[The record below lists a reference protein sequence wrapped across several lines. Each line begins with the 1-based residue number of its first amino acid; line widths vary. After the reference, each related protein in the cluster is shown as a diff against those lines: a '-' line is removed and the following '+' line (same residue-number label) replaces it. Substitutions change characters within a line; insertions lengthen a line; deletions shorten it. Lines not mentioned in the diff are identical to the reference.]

1 MKSSDTIFRKLN
13 LMKKYVAYLKSLD
26 PENLDLEYNYEKRS
40 AVERN
45 FQLAIESAIDI
56 GEIII
61 SEEGFERP
69 ADYKSVFLVLGKNS
83 ILPKGFAEKFAPA
96 AGFRNVLVHMYDEV
110 DLEVLKEYLTEK
122 LGDFE
127 EFAGYVLEYTEKKE
141 AEIGNEL

>member
-1 MKSSDTIFRKLN
+1 MKCSDTILRKLSS
-13 LMKKYVAYLKSLD
+13 MKRCVDYLKSLD
-26 PENLDLEYNYEKRS
+26 PETLDLEYDYEKRS

-69 ADYKSVFLVLGKNS
+69 ADYKSVFLVLGKHS
-83 ILPKGFAEKFAPA
+83 ILPKGFAEKFAPS
-96 AGFRNVLVHMYDEV
+96 AGLRNVLVHMYDEV
-110 DLEVLKEYLTEK
+110 DLVILEEFLTKK

-141 AEIGNEL
+141 TETENGL

>member
-1 MKSSDTIFRKLN
+1 MKCSDTILRKLSS
-13 LMKKYVAYLKSLD
+13 MKRCVDYLKSLD
-26 PENLDLEYNYEKRS
+26 PETLDLEYDYEKRS

-69 ADYKSVFLVLGKNS
+69 ADYKSVFLVLGKHS

-127 EFAGYVLEYTEKKE
+127 EFAGYVLEYIEKKE
-141 AEIGNEL
+141 TENGL

>member
-1 MKSSDTIFRKLN
+1 MTSSEMILRKWN
-13 LMKKYVAYLKSLD
+13 LINRCVKYLKSVD
-26 PENLDLEYNYEKRS
+26 PKIVDLESDYEKQS

-45 FQLAIESAIDI
+45 FQLAIESAICI

-69 ADYKSVFLVLGKNS
+69 QDYKSVFLVLGKHS

-110 DLEVLKEYLTEK
+110 DLGILEEYLTEK

-127 EFAGYVLEYTEKKE
+127 EFAGYVLEYTEKK
-141 AEIGNEL
+141 GN

>member
-1 MKSSDTIFRKLN
+1 MTSSEMILRKWN
-13 LMKKYVAYLKSLD
+13 LINRCVKYLKSVD
-26 PENLDLEYNYEKRS
+26 PKIVDLESDYEKQS

-45 FQLAIESAIDI
+45 FQLAIESAICI

-69 ADYKSVFLVLGKNS
+69 ADYKSVFLILGKHS
-83 ILPKGFAEKFAPA
+83 ILPKGFAEKFASA
-96 AGFRNVLVHMYDEV
+96 AGFRNVLIHRYDEV

-127 EFAGYVLEYTEKKE
+127 EFAGYVLEYIDKKE
-141 AEIGNEL
+141 TE